1 MNLVLLFKLIVL
13 FSLVESTGQN
23 NNNNYTD
30 KLANDCPNCNIYL
43 LFVAKRCLQRFAFC
57 CRLKGS
63 SFCSRTCLSQF
74 AAAIYLVLKTF

>member
-23 NNNNYTD
+23 NNNNYND

-43 LFVAKRCLQRFAFC
+43 LIVAKRSVQRFAFC
-57 CRLKGS
+57 CRLNS